1 MPFVLKGQV
10 TVKRTWM
17 GYILFALFVG
27 VPLLEIAVFVAV
39 GGQIGLWPTL
49 GAVVATALAGSVL
62 LRVQGLST
70 LYRAREHLE
79 RGELP
84 VRELF
89 DGVCLVFA
97 GALLLTPGFITDGAG
112 LLLFLPPFRAAIRR
126 GLASLFAARGSVHV
140 FRAHGPN
147 GGPSGGPGGAP
158 GGGDKTIDGDFTV
171 VDEDGDDPPRRR
183 TDIHPALSNER

>member
-1 MPFVLKGQV
+1 
-10 TVKRTWM
+10 M

-49 GAVVATALAGSVL
+49 GAVVTTALAGSVL

-70 LYRAREHLE
+70 LYRAREHME

-84 VRELF
+84 VTELF

-97 GALLLTPGFITDGAG
+97 GALLLTPGFVTDGVG
-112 LLLFLPPFRAAIRR
+112 LLLFLPPFRAAVRR
-126 GLASLFAARGSVHV
+126 GLASLVAARGSVHT
-140 FRAHGPN
+140 FHGPGPD
-147 GGPSGGPGGAP
+147 GGPPGGT
-158 GGGDKTIDGDFTV
+158 TIDGDFTV

>member
-1 MPFVLKGQV
+1 
-10 TVKRTWM
+10 M

-39 GGQIGLWPTL
+39 GGEIGLWPTL

-62 LRVQGLST
+62 LRIQGLST
-70 LYRAREHLE
+70 LYRARENME

-84 VRELF
+84 VKELF

-97 GALLLTPGFITDGAG
+97 GALLLTPGFITDGVG

-126 GLASLFAARGSVHV
+126 GLASLFAARGAVRTFH
-140 FRAHGPN
+140 AHGPD
-147 GGPSGGPGGAP
+147 GGPGGGPDGGSHGP
-158 GGGDKTIDGDFTV
+158 GGPAPPGGKTIDGDFTV
-171 VDEDGDDPPRRR
+171 VNEDSDNPPRRR
-183 TDIHPALSNER
+183 TVVHPALSDER

>member
-1 MPFVLKGQV
+1 
-10 TVKRTWM
+10 M

-39 GGQIGLWPTL
+39 GGEIGLWPTL

-70 LYRAREHLE
+70 LYRAREHME

-84 VRELF
+84 VKELF

-97 GALLLTPGFITDGAG
+97 GALLLTPGFITDGVG

-126 GLASLFAARGSVHV
+126 GLASLFAARGTVRT
-140 FRAHGPN
+140 FRAHGPG
-147 GGPSGGPGGAP
+147 GGPDGGSHGSGGPAPP
-158 GGGDKTIDGDFTV
+158 GGKTIDGDFTV
-171 VDEDGDDPPRRR
+171 VNEDDDNPPRRR
-183 TDIHPALSNER
+183 TVIHPALSNER

>member
-1 MPFVLKGQV
+1 
-10 TVKRTWM
+10 M

-39 GGQIGLWPTL
+39 GGEIGLWPTL

-84 VRELF
+84 VKELF

-97 GALLLTPGFITDGAG
+97 GALLLTPGFVTDGVG

-126 GLASLFAARGSVHV
+126 GLGSLFIARGTIRTFH
-140 FRAHGPN
+140 AQGPD
-147 GGPSGGPGGAP
+147 GGPDDGSHGPGGPAAS
-158 GGGDKTIDGDFTV
+158 GGKTIDGDFTV
-171 VDEDGDDPPRRR
+171 IDEDEDGGDPPTRR
-183 TDIHPALSNER
+183 TAVHPALSNER

>member
-1 MPFVLKGQV
+1 
-10 TVKRTWM
+10 M

-39 GGQIGLWPTL
+39 GGEIGLWPTL

-70 LYRAREHLE
+70 LYRARENME

-84 VRELF
+84 VKELF

-97 GALLLTPGFITDGAG
+97 GALLLTPGFITDGVG

-126 GLASLFAARGSVHV
+126 GLASLFAARGAVHT
-140 FRAHGPN
+140 FRAHGPD
-147 GGPSGGPGGAP
+147 GGPDGGSHGPGGPARP
-158 GGGDKTIDGDFTV
+158 GGKTIDGDFTV
-171 VDEDGDDPPRRR
+171 VNEDSDNPPRRR
-183 TDIHPALSNER
+183 TVIHPALSDER

>member
-1 MPFVLKGQV
+1 MPFVSKGQV
-10 TVKRTWM
+10 TEKRTWM

-39 GGQIGLWPTL
+39 GGEIGLWPTL

-84 VRELF
+84 VKELF

-126 GLASLFAARGSVHV
+126 GLGSLAARGAIHT
-140 FRAHGPN
+140 FHAHGPG
-147 GGPSGGPGGAP
+147 GGPAARSGG
-158 GGGDKTIDGDFTV
+158 KTIDGDFTV
-171 VDEDGDDPPRRR
+171 IDEDQDDGDPPRPPRAV
-183 TDIHPALSNER
+183 HPALSDER

>member
-1 MPFVLKGQV
+1 
-10 TVKRTWM
+10 M

-27 VPLLEIAVFVAV
+27 VPLLEIAVFVPV
-39 GGQIGLWPTL
+39 GGEIGLWPTL

-79 RGELP
+79 QGELP
-84 VRELF
+84 VKELF

-97 GALLLTPGFITDGAG
+97 GALLLTPGFVTDGVG

-126 GLASLFAARGSVHV
+126 GLASFFAARASVHT
-140 FRAHGPN
+140 FHTH
-147 GGPSGGPGGAP
+147 GPSGEA
-158 GGGDKTIDGDFTV
+158 GGGPDSDGPNDGPRGPAPSGGKTIDGDFTV
-171 VDEDGDDPPRRR
+171 IDEDDDDGDPPR
-183 TDIHPALSNER
+183 TPTAVHPALSDER

>member
-1 MPFVLKGQV
+1 
-10 TVKRTWM
+10 M

-39 GGQIGLWPTL
+39 GGEIGLWPTL

-84 VRELF
+84 VKELF

-97 GALLLTPGFITDGAG
+97 GALLLTPGFVTDGVG

-126 GLASLFAARGSVHV
+126 GLGSLFVARGAVHT
-140 FRAHGPN
+140 FRTHESGGGPN
-147 GGPSGGPGGAP
+147 DGPRGPAPSGG
-158 GGGDKTIDGDFTV
+158 KTIDGDFTV
-171 VDEDGDDPPRRR
+171 VDENEEEDDPPRAP
-183 TDIHPALSNER
+183 TDVHPALSDER

>member
-1 MPFVLKGQV
+1 
-10 TVKRTWM
+10 M

-39 GGQIGLWPTL
+39 GGEIGLWPTL

-62 LRVQGLST
+62 LKVQGLST

-84 VRELF
+84 VKELF

-97 GALLLTPGFITDGAG
+97 GALLLTPGFVTDGAG

-126 GLASLFAARGSVHV
+126 GLASFVVARGAVHT
-140 FRAHGPN
+140 FHSHGPA
-147 GGPSGGPGGAP
+147 AP
-158 GGGDKTIDGDFTV
+158 GDKTIDGDFTV
-171 VDEDGDDPPRRR
+171 IDEDQDDGDPPRAP
-183 TDIHPALSNER
+183 TDVHPALSDER

>member
-1 MPFVLKGQV
+1 MPFVSKGQV
-10 TVKRTWM
+10 TEKRTWM

-39 GGQIGLWPTL
+39 GGEIGLWPTL

-70 LYRAREHLE
+70 LYRARENLE

-84 VRELF
+84 VKELF

-97 GALLLTPGFITDGAG
+97 GALLLTPGFVTDGAG

-126 GLASLFAARGSVHV
+126 GLGSLFAARAAVRTFH
-140 FRAHGPN
+140 AHETDGD
-147 GGPSGGPGGAP
+147 GPSGPAPPGG
-158 GGGDKTIDGDFTV
+158 KTIDGDFTV
-171 VDEDGDDPPRRR
+171 IDEDEDGGDPPRSP
-183 TDIHPALSNER
+183 TVTHPALSNER

>member
-1 MPFVLKGQV
+1 
-10 TVKRTWM
+10 M

-39 GGQIGLWPTL
+39 GGEIGLWPTL
-49 GAVVATALAGSVL
+49 GAVIATALAGSVL

-97 GALLLTPGFITDGAG
+97 GALLLTPGFVTDGVG

-126 GLASLFAARGSVHV
+126 GLASLFAARGNLHT
-140 FRAHGPN
+140 FRAHGPG
-147 GGPSGGPGGAP
+147 GGPDDPAPPGGR
-158 GGGDKTIDGDFTV
+158 TIDGDFTV
-171 VDEDGDDPPRRR
+171 IDDNEDDGDPPRTP

>member
-70 LYRAREHLE
+70 LYRARDHME

-97 GALLLTPGFITDGAG
+97 GALLLTPGFVTDGAG
-112 LLLFLPPFRAAIRR
+112 LLLFLPPFRAAVRR
-126 GLASLFAARGSVHV
+126 GLGSLFAARGSLHT
-140 FRAHGPN
+140 FH
-147 GGPSGGPGGAP
+147 SHGPGGGPDGAPP
-158 GGGDKTIDGDFTV
+158 GGRTIDGDFTV

>member
-1 MPFVLKGQV
+1 
-10 TVKRTWM
+10 M

-70 LYRAREHLE
+70 LYRAREHME

-97 GALLLTPGFITDGAG
+97 GALLLTPGFVTDGVG
-112 LLLFLPPFRAAIRR
+112 LLLFLSPFRAAIRR
-126 GLASLFAARGSVHV
+126 GLASLVAARGAVHT
-140 FRAHGPN
+140 FHGPDD
-147 GGPSGGPGGAP
+147 AP
-158 GGGDKTIDGDFTV
+158 DGGGTTIDGDFTV

>member
-39 GGQIGLWPTL
+39 GGEIGLWPTL

-70 LYRAREHLE
+70 LYRAREHLG

-97 GALLLTPGFITDGAG
+97 GALLLTPGFVTDGAG

-126 GLASLFAARGSVHV
+126 GLASLVAARGGVHT
-140 FRAHGPN
+140 FHGP
-147 GGPSGGPGGAP
+147 GPDGAPP
-158 GGGDKTIDGDFTV
+158 GGGTTIDGDFTV
-171 VDEDGDDPPRRR
+171 VDEEEDDPPRRR

>member
-70 LYRAREHLE
+70 LYRAREHME

-97 GALLLTPGFITDGAG
+97 GALLLTPGFVTDGVG
-112 LLLFLPPFRAAIRR
+112 LLLFLPPFRAAVRR
-126 GLASLFAARGSVHV
+126 GLASLFAARGGVHT
-140 FRAHGPN
+140 FHGP
-147 GGPSGGPGGAP
+147 GPDGAPPGGT
-158 GGGDKTIDGDFTV
+158 TIDGDFTV
-171 VDEDGDDPPRRR
+171 VDEEEDDPPRRR

>member
-1 MPFVLKGQV
+1 
-10 TVKRTWM
+10 M

-39 GGQIGLWPTL
+39 GGEIGLWPTL

-70 LYRAREHLE
+70 LYRAREHME

-84 VRELF
+84 VKELF

-97 GALLLTPGFITDGAG
+97 GALLLTPGFITDGVG

-126 GLASLFAARGSVHV
+126 GLTSLFAARGTVRTC
-140 FRAHGPN
+140 RAHGPD
-147 GGPSGGPGGAP
+147 GGPGGGPDGGSHGP
-158 GGGDKTIDGDFTV
+158 GGPAPPGGKTIDGDFTV
-171 VDEDGDDPPRRR
+171 VNEDDDNPPRLR
-183 TDIHPALSNER
+183 TVIHPALSNER

>member
-70 LYRAREHLE
+70 LYRAREHME

-97 GALLLTPGFITDGAG
+97 GALLLTPGFVTDGVG

-126 GLASLFAARGSVHV
+126 GLGSLVAARGSVHT
-140 FRAHGPN
+140 FHGPGPD
-147 GGPSGGPGGAP
+147 GGPPGGT
-158 GGGDKTIDGDFTV
+158 TIDGDFTV
-171 VDEDGDDPPRRR
+171 VDEDGGDDPPRRR